1 MSVNNDY
8 VHFVSKKEYSKI
20 KTVVTTLDT
29 LVISQH
35 FYLRNLILSGR
46 FAQAQ
51 NVIVGVM

>member
-8 VHFVSKKEYSKI
+8 VHFVSKKKYSKI

-46 FAQAQ
+46 FAQAL
-51 NVIVGVM
+51 NVKVGVM

>member
-8 VHFVSKKEYSKI
+8 VHFVSKKKYSKI

-35 FYLRNLILSGR
+35 FYLRNLILLGR
-46 FAQAQ
+46 IAQAQ